1 MRKDSNIII
10 RVDSSLKGNVM
21 KILEKKG
28 YTLSDAI
35 NAFLKD
41 VERKGQLPINLNK
54 YLPTPKHEGAGL
66 INIAFIKMCVEDIIN
81 RTVPN
86 KVHKVYLFGSYARG
100 EQKSSSDVD
109 LRMETKEPIG
119 LIKIGAIRQQLVDV
133 LGKEVDLIVSHTKEL
148 DPIFYESIKKDQ
160 ICIWDSSNK

>member
-54 YLPTPKHEGAGL
+54 FLPTPKHEGPGY
-66 INIAFIKMCVEDIIN
+66 INIAFIKMCLDEIMKSYGKD
-81 RTVPN
+81 
-86 KVHKVYLFGSYARG
+86 KVQKVYLFGSFARG
-100 EQKSSSDVD
+100 EETSSSDVD
-109 LRMETKEPIG
+109 LRIEPG
-119 LIKIGAIRQQLVDV
+119 EKLNLIDLGNIRLDLVQKLNRD
-133 LGKEVDLIVSHTKEL
+133 VDLLACFPKDMDKAFYDRVRKE
-148 DPIFYESIKKDQ
+148 E
-160 ICIWDSSNK
+160 ICLYVV